1 MNTETLLLVV
11 ATATT
16 FLLVVGLA
24 IPFMRRDALS
34 SRLKAVTKRRQQLSE
49 QQRIKAQPKRPKLS
63 KTHLGMMKTI
73 LERFK
78 VENPVNSPKLRNTL
92 AQAGFRGQAPLV
104 VFAFTRLL
112 LPIVLPLIAILFL
125 FVLNAFDMSFFAKLA
140 AVGGVAFIGYYVPKV
155 FIGNIISKRQKSLTE
170 SFPDA
175 LDLLVICVEA
185 GLSLEAAC
193 ARVSSEMAEGAP
205 VLSEEFGLTTV
216 ELAFLSDRRQALENL
231 SSRTGVDG
239 IKSLCTALIQSEKYG
254 TPLATTL
261 RVISQESRDERMS
274 RAEKKAASLPAK
286 LTVPMILF
294 FLPVVFLILIGPAI
308 IQIVR
313 I

>member
-16 FLLVVGLA
+16 FMLVVGLA
-24 IPFMRRDALS
+24 LPFMKRDVLS
-34 SRLKAVTKRRQQLSE
+34 SRLRAVTKRRQQLSE
-49 QQRIKAQPKRPKLS
+49 QQRIKAQPKKPRLS
-63 KTHLGMMKTI
+63 KSHLGMMKMI

-78 VENPVNSPKLRNTL
+78 IENPVNSPALRNTL
-92 AQAGFRGQAPLV
+92 AQAGYRGQTPVV

-112 LPIVLPLIAILFL
+112 LPIVLPLVAGFFL
-125 FVLNAFDMSFFAKLA
+125 FVGNAFELSFMAKLA
-140 AVGGVAFIGYYVPKV
+140 TVGGVAFIGYYLPKV
-155 FIGNIISKRQKSLTE
+155 FIGNIISKRQLALTQ

-205 VLSEEFGLTTV
+205 ILSEEFGLTTV

-231 SSRTGVDG
+231 SARTGVAG
-239 IKSLCTALIQSEKYG
+239 IQSLCTALIQSEKYG

-294 FLPVVFLILIGPAI
+294 FLPVVFFILIGPAI